1 MARNLEITCPCCESL
16 LVVDPET
23 GAILREERVVKREH
37 KSLDDALSHVA
48 AQKRD
53 AENRLERALQENKNR
68 DEILEK
74 KFEEARRKAATSTER
89 PPSPFDGD

>member
-53 AENRLERALQENKNR
+53 AENRLERALQERKNR

-74 KFEEARRKAATSTER
+74 KFEEARRKAATSTEK